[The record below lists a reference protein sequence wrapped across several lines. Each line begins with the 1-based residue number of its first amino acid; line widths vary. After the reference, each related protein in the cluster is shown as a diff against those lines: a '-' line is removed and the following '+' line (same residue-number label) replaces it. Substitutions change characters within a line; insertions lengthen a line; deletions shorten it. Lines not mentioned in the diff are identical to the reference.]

1 MRRELEQRGKTLVQD
16 QTPFVLR
23 RRVTG
28 EMFFAVPC
36 TSSPTQVHAIASPF
50 TLTIS
55 ISAALA
61 GCWRLALF
69 RRDTCRDQR

>member
-28 EMFFAVPC
+28 EMFVAVPC
-36 TSSPTQVHAIASPF
+36 TSSPTQVLVSASQS
-50 TLTIS
+50 TLTSQTIS
-55 ISAALA
+55 ISARLA
-61 GCWRLALF
+61 GRWRF
-69 RRDTCRDQR
+69 VTGC